1 MCRIVISSCDID
13 IYLLDQYDNLGAHT
27 QRGIDFLDKYAQF
40 IKDRCSIE
48 GEYASKL
55 RRLVKNY
62 QPKKKEEED
71 YQFSSC
77 KAFLHMLN
85 EVSDM
90 AGQHELIAENMT
102 TQIVKEINNLVK
114 EFKDERKRHLHE
126 GSKLHA
132 QLQASLAQLDKA
144 KKAYEKAFREAE
156 KAQENFTKADA
167 DLNLSRAEVEK
178 ARTFSVMKNQT
189 CEDCKTEYA
198 NQLQKTNEL
207 QRQHYSTTLPKVFQQ
222 LQDMDERR
230 ITFIQNFIKLSADIQ
245 QHVFPIVNKCLDGI
259 VKASETV
266 DPKQD
271 SRLVIERFKSG
282 FSPPEDYPFEDLSNI
297 KNSEG
302 NTSLHSV
309 PSFKAETI
317 KGTIT
322 AGKLKK
328 RGGIFGI
335 FSSNKHHI
343 DETKEDYSDLPP
355 NQRKKKLTQKI
366 EHIQNQIQ
374 QETAASSFKDR
385 KLLYILVYF
394 LSELRDGL
402 VKMKLVY
409 EQNPAMGD
417 PLSVEGQL
425 TESGHKL
432 EKLQL
437 ELQKFQ
443 NYLSEAEHMTL
454 TPTTHKKDRN
464 SLSEDSLSRSASDS
478 SVNNPNNN
486 KILVSNTPPQANG
499 KADHNCSSSYSPES
513 GISTSHTSIPEVD
526 VYADEEEF
534 DNIEE
539 ENVDFE
545 LEPLPVLGTARALYP
560 FDAQSEGSIPM
571 EEGEEFEVVE
581 LDQGDGWTRVRR
593 GDVQEGFVP
602 TTYLQCFLYNNC

>member
-1 MCRIVISSCDID
+1 MTWGVE
-13 IYLLDQYDNLGAHT
+13 LWDQYDNLGAHT

-335 FSSNKHHI
+335 FSSNK
-343 DETKEDYSDLPP
+343 EDYSDLPP

-374 QETAASSFKDR
+374 QETAA
-385 KLLYILVYF
+385 
-394 LSELRDGL
+394 RDGL

-499 KADHNCSSSYSPES
+499 PES

>member
-1 MCRIVISSCDID
+1 MTWGVE
-13 IYLLDQYDNLGAHT
+13 LWDQYDNLGAHT
-27 QRGIDFLDKYAQF
+27 QRGIDFLDKYGQF

-85 EVSDM
+85 EVGDM

-126 GSKLHA
+126 GSKLQA
-132 QLQASLAQLDKA
+132 QLQASLAHLDKA

-156 KAQENFTKADA
+156 KAQENFSKADA

-178 ARTFSVMKNQT
+178 ARTLSVMKNQT

-245 QHVFPIVNKCLDGI
+245 RHVFPIVNKCLDGI

-282 FSPPEDYPFEDLSNI
+282 FSPPEDYPFEDLSNL

-374 QETAASSFKDR
+374 QETAA
-385 KLLYILVYF
+385 
-394 LSELRDGL
+394 RDGL
-402 VKMKLVY
+402 IKMKLVY

-432 EKLQL
+432 EKLQV

-454 TPTTHKKDRN
+454 TPTSHKKDRN

-499 KADHNCSSSYSPES
+499 PES

-526 VYADEEEF
+526 VYADAEEF

-539 ENVDFE
+539 ENVDFD

>member
-335 FSSNKHHI
+335 FSSNK
-343 DETKEDYSDLPP
+343 EDYSDLPP

-374 QETAASSFKDR
+374 QETAA
-385 KLLYILVYF
+385 
-394 LSELRDGL
+394 RDGL

-499 KADHNCSSSYSPES
+499 PES

>member
-1 MCRIVISSCDID
+1 MTWGVE
-13 IYLLDQYDNLGAHT
+13 LWDQYDNLGAHT
-27 QRGIDFLDKYAQF
+27 QRGIDFLDKYGQF

-85 EVSDM
+85 EVGDM

-126 GSKLHA
+126 GSKLQA
-132 QLQASLAQLDKA
+132 QLQASLAHLDKA

-156 KAQENFTKADA
+156 KAQENFSKADA

-178 ARTFSVMKNQT
+178 ARTLSVMKNQT

-245 QHVFPIVNKCLDGI
+245 RHVFPIVNKCLDGI

-282 FSPPEDYPFEDLSNI
+282 FSPPEDYPFEDLSNL

-335 FSSNKHHI
+335 FSSNK
-343 DETKEDYSDLPP
+343 EDYSDLPP

-374 QETAASSFKDR
+374 QETAA
-385 KLLYILVYF
+385 
-394 LSELRDGL
+394 RDGL
-402 VKMKLVY
+402 IKMKLVY

-432 EKLQL
+432 EKLQV

-454 TPTTHKKDRN
+454 TPTSHKKDRN

-526 VYADEEEF
+526 VYADAEEF

-539 ENVDFE
+539 ENVDFD

>member
-335 FSSNKHHI
+335 FSSNK
-343 DETKEDYSDLPP
+343 EDYSDLPP

-374 QETAASSFKDR
+374 QETAAS
-385 KLLYILVYF
+385 
-394 LSELRDGL
+394 
-402 VKMKLVY
+402 
-409 EQNPAMGD
+409 
-417 PLSVEGQL
+417 
-425 TESGHKL
+425 
-432 EKLQL
+432 
-437 ELQKFQ
+437 
-443 NYLSEAEHMTL
+443 
-454 TPTTHKKDRN
+454 
-464 SLSEDSLSRSASDS
+464 
-478 SVNNPNNN
+478 
-486 KILVSNTPPQANG
+486 

>member
-1 MCRIVISSCDID
+1 MTWGVE
-13 IYLLDQYDNLGAHT
+13 LWDQYDNLGAHT
-27 QRGIDFLDKYAQF
+27 QRGIDFLDKYGQF

-85 EVSDM
+85 EVGDM

-126 GSKLHA
+126 GSKLQA
-132 QLQASLAQLDKA
+132 QLQASLAHLDKA

-156 KAQENFTKADA
+156 KAQENFSKADA

-178 ARTFSVMKNQT
+178 ARTLSVMKNQT

-245 QHVFPIVNKCLDGI
+245 RHVFPIVNKCLDGI

-282 FSPPEDYPFEDLSNI
+282 FSPPEDYPFEDLSNL

-374 QETAASSFKDR
+374 QETAA
-385 KLLYILVYF
+385 
-394 LSELRDGL
+394 RDGL
-402 VKMKLVY
+402 IKMKLVY

-432 EKLQL
+432 EKLQV

-454 TPTTHKKDRN
+454 TPTSHKKDRN

-499 KADHNCSSSYSPES
+499 SSYSPES

-526 VYADEEEF
+526 VYADAEEF

-539 ENVDFE
+539 ENVDFD